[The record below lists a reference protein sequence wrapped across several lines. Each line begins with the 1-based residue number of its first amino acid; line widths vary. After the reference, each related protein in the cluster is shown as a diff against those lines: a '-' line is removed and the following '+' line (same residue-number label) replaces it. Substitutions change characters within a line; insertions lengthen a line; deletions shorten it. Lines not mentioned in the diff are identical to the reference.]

1 MLQGGSVSGT
11 FLLRTDAAPTSMV
24 AGVRRVVNEV
34 LPDVAI
40 VRVDTLAD
48 QLDASILPER
58 MIAMLSTVFGVLA
71 ALLVAIGLYGLLAF
85 TVTRRTNEIGVRLA
99 LGATA
104 SDVRRMVLTDGLR
117 LAGAG
122 LLAGVPTAWLV
133 KGYAASAL
141 TAMATT
147 QANAPVTLP
156 VAGVPTLVAASSIG
170 LLTVALVASYFPA
183 RRATRV
189 DPMVALRSE

>member
-1 MLQGGSVSGT
+1 M
-11 FLLRTDAAPTSMV
+11 APTSIV
-24 AGVRRVVNEV
+24 ADVRRVVSDV
-34 LPDVAI
+34 LPDVPI
-40 VRVDTLAD
+40 SRVDTLAE

-58 MIAMLSTVFGVLA
+58 MIAMLSTVFAVLA

-122 LLAGVPTAWLV
+122 LLAGVPIVWWA
-133 KGYAASAL
+133 KGYAASVL
-141 TAMATT
+141 TAMAAT

-156 VAGVPTLVAASSIG
+156 VAGVPALVVASSIG
-170 LLTVALVASYFPA
+170 LLIGRPRRVVFP
-183 RRATRV
+183 RPPRDEV
-189 DPMVALRSE
+189 DPMVALRCE